1 MIAWLKYGLFFCFIF
16 CLEEAKGKSAQAL
29 IDSAYYLYDYEN
41 FDPAKNLFQSIYN
54 NNEPNVEVRLEAVTG
69 LLKIAVFKVK
79 LAEADSL
86 NTIGNSIL
94 IKEPK
99 VSIATRLRFNQA
111 AAEYYR
117 SSAQFDEALK
127 LHQKVLKESQPLLQH
142 PLIYAYSNLYV
153 AATFERISESD
164 SALVY
169 ANIALSQF
177 LKLFPEDHVKL
188 SSVYNILGTC
198 HYRLSNYNKA
208 TEFYMK
214 TVANTKKNIKKSSY
228 YQTMAYGNLAAIS
241 NNIGKYE
248 EALKYVEMALAINK
262 ELGEQDG
269 IGFNYFSLAVTYYYL
284 GDFGRTKDYANA
296 CLEIRKKLYDEN
308 HYRMSVPIEL
318 LGIVYEL
325 SEDFPLAI
333 KYLKMAK
340 AIKINSLGEDNIE
353 VAYSNENIALC
364 FLKLGEIDSASHY
377 INLATAI
384 LPYKISK
391 NHLSLGTH
399 YFTLANIKLQYKD
412 YDGAINTLQKS
423 KNIYELLGLT
433 KTNEYAQNLALEAS
447 IYAEQKQYD
456 KAQVLFDAAI
466 NTIQINGDKTITSA
480 SFPLSET
487 ALSIINSIVDYS
499 FDAYMTTKKADYLR
513 QTQLF
518 SDIFL
523 EINDHYRKQ
532 FNDPFTKTS
541 IIQRSTKGLEMGV
554 SIQYQLLNLKPS
566 EAQKEAFFKYA
577 EMGRTTLFRDLIDDY
592 KVRSFAGIPDSLLQ
606 KEQKIKLELADLHS
620 QLSENPNSDS
630 LKKQLFLTKENFNQH
645 IKNYQSIN
653 PNYYNL
659 KFKKEDLTLKDIQ
672 TKVLKP
678 EENLIEYVVDDTAF
692 YAILIQKEKVSIH
705 YLANKQKITKL
716 VEQWQ
721 KSITNVQLQAS
732 DKIGFQLY
740 KLLIHPIA
748 HQFSGNRLIIIPTH
762 ALFYLNF
769 EALKQNAAPNSYLI
783 YDYIIHYGLSS
794 NVLYQQNQTKTK
806 IKGVPIVVAPGF
818 EKDLKE
824 VYKKSVK
831 NEAELDNDYLKTVRQ
846 PWSVK
851 FANFISK
858 KYRGKALIGDVA
870 SEANV
875 KQNLNK
881 HPIIHFATH
890 AVADEDDPLRSKL
903 VLSKDADRSEND
915 GYLHTYEIYNLN
927 LQTELAVL
935 SACESGIGNL
945 QKGEGMI
952 SLAYSMNYAGCPSV
966 IMSLWKIDEKTNTE
980 ITTSFYKYLAKGN
993 DISSSLR
1000 AAKLDYLERAKGTL
1014 AHPFYWSGLVLMG
1027 KNSTIDIPSP
1037 TLKWKI
1043 ILPIILLLLLV
1054 ITAFIKHQKN
1064 KL

>member
-1 MIAWLKYGLFFCFIF
+1 
-16 CLEEAKGKSAQAL
+16 
-29 IDSAYYLYDYEN
+29 
-41 FDPAKNLFQSIYN
+41 
-54 NNEPNVEVRLEAVTG
+54 
-69 LLKIAVFKVK
+69 
-79 LAEADSL
+79 
-86 NTIGNSIL
+86 
-94 IKEPK
+94 
-99 VSIATRLRFNQA
+99 
-111 AAEYYR
+111 
-117 SSAQFDEALK
+117 
-127 LHQKVLKESQPLLQH
+127 LH
-142 PLIYAYSNLYV
+142 
-153 AATFERISESD
+153 
-164 SALVY
+164 
-169 ANIALSQF
+169 
-177 LKLFPEDHVKL
+177 
-188 SSVYNILGTC
+188 
-198 HYRLSNYNKA
+198 
-208 TEFYMK
+208 
-214 TVANTKKNIKKSSY
+214 
-228 YQTMAYGNLAAIS
+228 
-241 NNIGKYE
+241 
-248 EALKYVEMALAINK
+248 
-262 ELGEQDG
+262 
-269 IGFNYFSLAVTYYYL
+269 
-284 GDFGRTKDYANA
+284 
-296 CLEIRKKLYDEN
+296 
-308 HYRMSVPIEL
+308 
-318 LGIVYEL
+318 
-325 SEDFPLAI
+325 
-333 KYLKMAK
+333 
-340 AIKINSLGEDNIE
+340 
-353 VAYSNENIALC
+353 
-364 FLKLGEIDSASHY
+364 
-377 INLATAI
+377 
-384 LPYKISK
+384 
-391 NHLSLGTH
+391 
-399 YFTLANIKLQYKD
+399 
-412 YDGAINTLQKS
+412 
-423 KNIYELLGLT
+423 
-433 KTNEYAQNLALEAS
+433 
-447 IYAEQKQYD
+447 
-456 KAQVLFDAAI
+456 
-466 NTIQINGDKTITSA
+466 
-480 SFPLSET
+480 
-487 ALSIINSIVDYS
+487 
-499 FDAYMTTKKADYLR
+499 
-513 QTQLF
+513 
-518 SDIFL
+518 
-523 EINDHYRKQ
+523 
-532 FNDPFTKTS
+532 
-541 IIQRSTKGLEMGV
+541 
-554 SIQYQLLNLKPS
+554 
-566 EAQKEAFFKYA
+566 
-577 EMGRTTLFRDLIDDY
+577 
-592 KVRSFAGIPDSLLQ
+592 
-606 KEQKIKLELADLHS
+606 
-620 QLSENPNSDS
+620 
-630 LKKQLFLTKENFNQH
+630 
-645 IKNYQSIN
+645 IN

-769 EALKQNAAPNSYLI
+769 EALKQNAAPNSYMI

-858 KYRGKALIGDVA
+858 KYRGKALIGNVA

-890 AVADEDDPLRSKL
+890 AIADEDDPLRSKL

-966 IMSLWKIDEKTNTE
+966 IMSLWKIDEKTNAE

-1000 AAKLDYLERAKGTL
+1000 AAKLDYLEKVEGTL

-1037 TLKWKI
+1037 SINWKI
-1043 ILPIILLLLLV
+1043 ILPIILLLLLAL
-1054 ITAFIKHQKN
+1054 TAFIKHKKK